1 MSETTLSQ
9 VRNTPCPTYPPAVPL
24 MLSNADPMRKIIV
37 SMNVTLDG
45 FMAGAD
51 GELDW
56 HFPLWTEEMSLYIC
70 DQLGKMDTILLGR
83 RSYEKM
89 AGYWPVRSFT
99 GVEGEYADMMNNHT
113 KIVFSHTLQTIS
125 WQNTRLV
132 RTNISEEVLK
142 MKQSP
147 GKDMII
153 YGSSSI
159 VQSFIRQGLIDEFH
173 IWVHPVFIQ
182 QGVPMFRNMEENVHL
197 QFVRTRTFR
206 SGVVLLYYKVN
217 QERDIKEQES

>member
-1 MSETTLSQ
+1 
-9 VRNTPCPTYPPAVPL
+9 
-24 MLSNADPMRKIIV
+24 MRKIIV

-217 QERDIKEQES
+217 QERDIKDQES